1 MLFSFHCVL
10 EIFELFVNGSTCFVP
25 GVASIGDAC
34 GIAFG
39 ASSSIGGNSF
49 TGSSASIVSE
59 ISGSTSD
66 IYIIFYLFCLYVLYI
81 LSIWTNLRNINIKLL
96 ILISRGLFNYLMET
110 EC

>member
-1 MLFSFHCVL
+1 M
-10 EIFELFVNGSTCFVP
+10 FVNGSTCFIS

-49 TGSSASIVSE
+49 TCSSASIVLE
-59 ISGSTSD
+59 ISGSASD
-66 IYIIFYLFCLYVLYI
+66 IYIISYIFCLYVLYI

-96 ILISRGLFNYLMET
+96 IIISRGLFKYLIET